1 MVNSLKYLHR
11 NLIIHRDIKLG
22 NFMLGDNMV
31 IKTGDF
37 GLASKL
43 DYEGQKRKT
52 ICGTPNYI
60 APEILR
66 KQGHDYAVDMWS
78 LGVIM

>member
-31 IKTGDF
+31 VKTGDF

-43 DYEGQKRKT
+43 DYEG
-52 ICGTPNYI
+52 
-60 APEILR
+60 
-66 KQGHDYAVDMWS
+66 
-78 LGVIM
+78 